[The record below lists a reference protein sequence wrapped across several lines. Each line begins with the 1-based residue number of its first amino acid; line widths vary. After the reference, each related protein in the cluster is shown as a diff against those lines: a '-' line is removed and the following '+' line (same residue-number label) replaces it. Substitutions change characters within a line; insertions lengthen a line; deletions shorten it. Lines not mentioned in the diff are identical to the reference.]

1 MGMVL
6 HRTILTAR
14 LVVSIVLFVVA
25 ERDQEPA
32 NGRLHLDGARALC
45 AMYDLVDSVG
55 KVTHKVMEGM
65 EKNDKFI
72 RNVSSVMEAK
82 REEFQELLRKVHLN
96 NETEENETTKEFAE
110 ALAAIAKARDL
121 AKKQLSVATNVS
133 RVAVRHAKEA
143 IGKANGTGLNA
154 VMLTYCNTTKPSGR
168 SSRWFKVTN
177 GNCDGGLVVP
187 LNGSIYR
194 IDCAG
199 AAKPDAS
206 AVGSVT
212 YQTMMLALR
221 AWDAHKPKPKSM
233 ASDWKSTARREQKG
247 CSKDGYSSEVACTAS
262 EKGWVGHYNSS
273 AKELRKL
280 EGASHAMQAAATEA
294 KKQMATL
301 LQTLRSLHPVSKPQ
315 PVSEKV
321 PVMAEAPPFRQET
334 LVAIYL
340 MAAAASLFV
349 LVPGFLLFRLAK
361 KSLKLHSMY
370 TPVASDEGESPE
382 R

>member
-1 MGMVL
+1 MTPRCVIPMAPLLAATV
-6 HRTILTAR
+6 T
-14 LVVSIVLFVVA
+14 FVVA
-25 ERDQEPA
+25 ENDQEPA
-32 NGRLHLDGARALC
+32 DGKLNPDATKALC
-45 AMYDLVDSVG
+45 TLHALATSLEAESDRLMANMRDDMRYIENTFASA
-55 KVTHKVMEGM
+55 KAKQEGFGDIV
-65 EKNDKFI
+65 EKMQLDKTGE
-72 RNVSSVMEAK
+72 MA
-82 REEFQELLRKVHLN
+82 
-96 NETEENETTKEFAE
+96 TKGEFAE
-110 ALAAIAKARDL
+110 TLAAIAKARDL
-121 AKKQLSVATNVS
+121 AKKQLSVAANVS

-177 GNCDGGLVVP
+177 GTCGGGLVVP

-221 AWDAHKPKPKSM
+221 AWEAHKPKPKSM

-294 KKQMATL
+294 KKQFEVVLALENLVGLARGGFLPTREVGAECENAKQGTRIVPYLIATA
-301 LQTLRSLHPVSKPQ
+301 VS
-315 PVSEKV
+315 
-321 PVMAEAPPFRQET
+321 
-334 LVAIYL
+334 
-340 MAAAASLFV
+340 FV
-349 LVPGFLLFRLAK
+349 VVVPGFLLCALLLNCGRKRKDTVPSAECVGK
-361 KSLKLHSMY
+361 
-370 TPVASDEGESPE
+370 V
-382 R
+382 